1 MAEQKRKGL
10 SRLNKAIL
18 FLITSAFFFALMNM
32 FVRLSGDVPTIQ
44 KTFFRNFFALFIA
57 SGAMIKNRCCI
68 IPPKGARF
76 DLFMRAACGYAG
88 VVLNFYAIDRLSIS
102 DASLLNK
109 MSPFFAI
116 IFSTFLLKE
125 RANKV
130 QWAIILTA
138 FIGALF
144 VIKPS
149 FQNAELGASI
159 AGFCGGMCAGAA
171 YTFVRRATG
180 KGVKSYYVVFFFSA
194 FSTLVAFPLMLLAAA
209 LSALTGVLTRHGG
222 QRSRAGGRLL
232 GQVLGFRQFLRRVTP
247 SHLLM
252 RLQRDPQYFYRT
264 LPYAEAMGLGAA
276 FARKFGDT
284 ELDPCE
290 WYNEPNLPRT
300 AEGFYEKLKETLAL
314 LNLSI
319 QC

>member
-1 MAEQKRKGL
+1 
-10 SRLNKAIL
+10 
-18 FLITSAFFFALMNM
+18 MNM
-32 FVRLSGDVPTIQ
+32 FVRLSGVVPTIQ

-57 SGAMIKNRCCI
+57 SGAMIKNRCSI
-68 IPPKGARF
+68 ILPKGARF

-194 FSTLVAFPLMLLAAA
+194 FSTLVAFPLMLLDFKPMTLVQTLMLVGSGVSAAIAQFCITTAYSYAPANEVSIYDYSQIIFAALIGFVVLDQVPDVLSFVGYAVIIAAA
-209 LSALTGVLTRHGG
+209 FVM
-222 QRSRAGGRLL
+222 
-232 GQVLGFRQFLRRVTP
+232 FR
-247 SHLLM
+247 
-252 RLQRDPQYFYRT
+252 YNN
-264 LPYAEAMGLGAA
+264 
-276 FARKFGDT
+276 RKT
-284 ELDPCE
+284 
-290 WYNEPNLPRT
+290 
-300 AEGFYEKLKETLAL
+300 KE
-314 LNLSI
+314 
-319 QC
+319 

>member
-1 MAEQKRKGL
+1 MAEQKKKGL

-68 IPPKGARF
+68 IPPKGARL

-88 VVLNFYAIDRLSIS
+88 AVLHFYAIDRLSIS

-194 FSTLVAFPLMLLAAA
+194 FSTLVAFPLMLLDFKPMTLVQTLMLVGSGVSAAIAQFCITTAYSYAPAKEVSIYDYSQIIFAALIGFVVLNQVPDVLSFVGYAVIIAAA
-209 LSALTGVLTRHGG
+209 FVM
-222 QRSRAGGRLL
+222 
-232 GQVLGFRQFLRRVTP
+232 FR
-247 SHLLM
+247 
-252 RLQRDPQYFYRT
+252 YNN
-264 LPYAEAMGLGAA
+264 
-276 FARKFGDT
+276 RKT
-284 ELDPCE
+284 
-290 WYNEPNLPRT
+290 
-300 AEGFYEKLKETLAL
+300 KE
-314 LNLSI
+314 
-319 QC
+319 

>member
-68 IPPKGARF
+68 IPPKGARL

-194 FSTLVAFPLMLLAAA
+194 FSTLVAFPLMLLDFKPMTLVQTLMLVGSGVSAAIAQFCITTAYSYAPAKEVSIYDYSQIIFAALIGFVVLNQVPDVLSFVGYAVIIAAA
-209 LSALTGVLTRHGG
+209 FVM
-222 QRSRAGGRLL
+222 
-232 GQVLGFRQFLRRVTP
+232 FR
-247 SHLLM
+247 
-252 RLQRDPQYFYRT
+252 YNN
-264 LPYAEAMGLGAA
+264 
-276 FARKFGDT
+276 RKT
-284 ELDPCE
+284 
-290 WYNEPNLPRT
+290 
-300 AEGFYEKLKETLAL
+300 KE
-314 LNLSI
+314 
-319 QC
+319 

>member
-57 SGAMIKNRCCI
+57 SGAMIKNRCSI
-68 IPPKGARF
+68 ILPKGARF

-138 FIGALF
+138 RFSLSSR
-144 VIKPS
+144 PS
-149 FQNAELGASI
+149 RMRSWEPPSRDS
-159 AGFCGGMCAGAA
+159 AGEC
-171 YTFVRRATG
+171 VRARRIL
-180 KGVKSYYVVFFFSA
+180 SSA
-194 FSTLVAFPLMLLAAA
+194 
-209 LSALTGVLTRHGG
+209 G
-222 QRSRAGGRLL
+222 QRGRAS
-232 GQVLGFRQFLRRVTP
+232 RVTMWC
-247 SHLLM
+247 SFSRRFQ
-252 RLQRDPQYFYRT
+252 RLWRSR
-264 LPYAEAMGLGAA
+264 
-276 FARKFGDT
+276 
-284 ELDPCE
+284 
-290 WYNEPNLPRT
+290 
-300 AEGFYEKLKETLAL
+300 
-314 LNLSI
+314 
-319 QC
+319 

>member
-1 MAEQKRKGL
+1 MAEQKKKGL

-57 SGAMIKNRCCI
+57 SGAMIKNRCSI
-68 IPPKGARF
+68 ILPKGARF

-194 FSTLVAFPLMLLAAA
+194 FSTLVAFPLMLLDFKPMTLVQTLMLVGSGVSAAIA
-209 LSALTGVLTRHGG
+209 QFCITTAYSYAPAKEVSIYDLSLIHISEPTRH
-222 QRSRAGGRLL
+222 
-232 GQVLGFRQFLRRVTP
+232 
-247 SHLLM
+247 
-252 RLQRDPQYFYRT
+252 
-264 LPYAEAMGLGAA
+264 
-276 FARKFGDT
+276 
-284 ELDPCE
+284 
-290 WYNEPNLPRT
+290 
-300 AEGFYEKLKETLAL
+300 
-314 LNLSI
+314 
-319 QC
+319 

>member
-57 SGAMIKNRCCI
+57 SGAMIKNRCSI

-125 RANKV
+125 RAN
-130 QWAIILTA
+130 
-138 FIGALF
+138 
-144 VIKPS
+144 S
-149 FQNAELGASI
+149 
-159 AGFCGGMCAGAA
+159 
-171 YTFVRRATG
+171 
-180 KGVKSYYVVFFFSA
+180 
-194 FSTLVAFPLMLLAAA
+194 
-209 LSALTGVLTRHGG
+209 
-222 QRSRAGGRLL
+222 GR
-232 GQVLGFRQFLRRVTP
+232 
-247 SHLLM
+247 
-252 RLQRDPQYFYRT
+252 
-264 LPYAEAMGLGAA
+264 
-276 FARKFGDT
+276 
-284 ELDPCE
+284 
-290 WYNEPNLPRT
+290 
-300 AEGFYEKLKETLAL
+300 
-314 LNLSI
+314 
-319 QC
+319 